1 MALAARRPLATGA
14 GVVVL
19 ALLGAAAALQLQPS
33 SATDTF
39 VGRSNPT
46 YKASATYHQH
56 FGDDAIYVLVRE
68 PLTQLTLTSDLERI
82 LALEGCLSGNVPAG
96 ARPRGGPNG

>member
-1 MALAARRPLATGA
+1 MIARALAAVMALAARRPLATGA

-39 VGRSNPT
+39 VSRSSPT
-46 YKASATYHQH
+46 YKASAKYHQH
-56 FGDDAIYVLVRE
+56 FGDDAVYVLVR
-68 PLTQLTLTSDLERI
+68 
-82 LALEGCLSGNVPAG
+82 
-96 ARPRGGPNG
+96 